1 MLTLEQIKIAHE
13 ALKGV
18 IHRTNMPLSR
28 TFSNKL
34 GSQIYLKMENQQKT
48 GAFKIR
54 GAFYKVSRLSEADK
68 KKGIVAVSAGNH
80 SQGVAL
86 AAQHFGIPASIVMP
100 ECAALAKIIATESYG
115 AKVILKG
122 KSIEEAMAV
131 GKELAAQGMTFIH
144 PFDDNDV
151 IAGQGTIG
159 IEMLQD
165 VPDLDAIVVPIGG
178 GGLISGIATA
188 AKAINPNIKII
199 GVEAEDYNAVKL
211 SVEKGENLCIYSNEY
226 TIADGIA
233 VGKCG
238 NNTYEIISNLVD
250 EILVVS
256 DDEVSTAIFWLVER
270 AKNVVEGAG
279 AVGIAALLANKIHM
293 PNKKIAV
300 VLSGGNID
308 LSILQ
313 SIIDRGLVREGRRI
327 AFNLLMKDKPG
338 QLKGV
343 TDILS
348 SMSAN
353 IYSIQHDRVK
363 DGIRHGYVNVSFV
376 LQTKDNLHTE
386 RIFEKLR
393 FEGFEVI
400 SHS

>member
-1 MLTLEQIKIAHE
+1 MLTLEHIQRAHW
-13 ALKGV
+13 ALNEI
-18 IHRTNMPLSR
+18 IHKTDMLLSR

-54 GAFYKVSRLSEADK
+54 GAYYKISTLSPEDK

-80 SQGVAL
+80 AQGVAF
-86 AAQHFGIPASIVMP
+86 AAQRYGIPASIVMP
-100 ECAALAKIIATESYG
+100 EYAALAKIIATEGYG

-122 KSIEEAMAV
+122 KSIEEAMEA
-131 GKELAAQGMTFIH
+131 GKSLAAQGMTFVH
-144 PFDDNDV
+144 PFDDIDV

-159 IEMLQD
+159 LEMLED

-199 GVEAEDYNAVKL
+199 GVQAQDYNAVKL
-211 SVEKGENLCIYSNEY
+211 SVEKGENICIYSKEY

-238 NNTYEIISNLVD
+238 NNTYDIISNLVD
-250 EILVVS
+250 EIITVS
-256 DDEVSTAIFWLVER
+256 DDEVSTAIFWLLER

-279 AVGIAALLANKIHM
+279 AVGIAALLANKIRM
-293 PNKKIAV
+293 PNKKIGV

-308 LSILQ
+308 LGILQ
-313 SIIDRGLVREGRRI
+313 SIIDKGLVREGRRI
-327 AFNLLMKDKPG
+327 EFNILMKDKPG

-348 SMSAN
+348 SLSAN
-353 IYSIQHDRVK
+353 IYSIYHDRVK
-363 DGIRHGYVNVSFV
+363 DGVRHGYVNVSIV
-376 LQTKDNLHTE
+376 LETKDSIHTA

-393 FEGFEVI
+393 LEGFEI
-400 SHS
+400 A